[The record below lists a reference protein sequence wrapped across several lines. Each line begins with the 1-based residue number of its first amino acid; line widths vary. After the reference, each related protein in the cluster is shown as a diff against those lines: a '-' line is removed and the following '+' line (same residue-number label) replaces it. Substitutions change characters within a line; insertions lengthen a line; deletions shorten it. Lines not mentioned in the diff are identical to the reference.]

1 MIKII
6 PFFFYLILLIIRP
19 ISKEDINVAER
30 KYQKTME
37 NILMKKRRLLKLKEK
52 V

>member
-1 MIKII
+1 M
-6 PFFFYLILLIIRP
+6 
-19 ISKEDINVAER
+19 AER

-52 V
+52 VYNYNR